1 MSTDSPL
8 PAVPEKVGRY
18 RILRMLGRGS
28 MGRVYLAHDPNTDRR
43 VALKVVLEAGER
55 PDEEIE
61 EVRRRFLVEA
71 RAAGRLADPGVV
83 RVYDADVDPA
93 SGAAY
98 LAMEWVDGPSL
109 AAMLKERGTLP
120 WREAAGIAAAVARAL
135 AHAHERGIVHRDVK
149 PANVLID
156 GAGRVRVTDFG
167 IAKIGD
173 ETHTQSGAVVG
184 TPNYISPEQ
193 LRGEPIDGRADLFAL
208 GALLYRMVTG
218 EAPFHADDVAST
230 TFRVAH
236 VDPRPPT
243 ALRGDLP
250 VALEGVI
257 LRALAKRPEGR
268 FAGGEEMAAA
278 LDAVAAGSADATS
291 AGPLA
296 AATGSTAARRLP
308 AAPRSREE
316 RLAILLVVV
325 AIVGGLA
332 VLRGR
337 FEKPA
342 ATAAPAPLPA
352 GSAPGGSS
360 PLPAAAVAAAA
371 TPAPEE
377 SATLEI
383 RHFNR
388 LRRGTMT
395 VWVDGVEVWS
405 ESLAAPRSPIQRLG
419 GQEILESIA
428 IAPGAHDV
436 EVRIRNSAGR
446 VDARGVV
453 HGNFAAGGRRQL
465 RVVLVPLRSKLQL
478 DWES

>member
-1 MSTDSPL
+1 MIEARVTTDSPP

-18 RILRMLGRGS
+18 RILRVLGRGS

-55 PDEEIE
+55 PEEAIE
-61 EVRRRFLVEA
+61 EARRRFLVEA
-71 RAAGRLADPGVV
+71 RAAGRLSDPGVV
-83 RVYDADVDPA
+83 PVYDADVDPA
-93 SGAAY
+93 SGAAF

-109 AAMLKERGTLP
+109 AAVLKERGALP
-120 WREAAGIAAAVARAL
+120 WREAAGIAAAAARAL

-149 PANVLID
+149 PGNVLID

-236 VDPRPPT
+236 VDPRPPS
-243 ALRGDLP
+243 ALCGDLP
-250 VALEGVI
+250 AALEKVI
-257 LRALAKRPEGR
+257 LRALAKHPEDR
-268 FAGGEEMAAA
+268 FADGAEMAAA
-278 LDAVAAGSADATS
+278 LAAVAAAGADTVS
-291 AGPLA
+291 SGPV
-296 AATGSTAARRLP
+296 TA
-308 AAPRSREE
+308 AAPRSRREWM
-316 RLAILLVVV
+316 AILLVLL
-325 AIVGGLA
+325 AIATGL
-332 VLRGR
+332 VLLRGR
-337 FEKPA
+337 LAWTGDAPA
-342 ATAAPAPLPA
+342 PASRPVEHGAAPAVPSPASAPPLP
-352 GSAPGGSS
+352 S
-360 PLPAAAVAAAA
+360 AAAA
-371 TPAPEE
+371 TPAPVE

>member
-1 MSTDSPL
+1 MIETRVTIETPL

-18 RILRMLGRGS
+18 RILRVLGRGS

-55 PDEEIE
+55 PEEAIE
-61 EVRRRFLVEA
+61 EARRRFLVEA

-83 RVYDADVDPA
+83 PVYDADVDPA

-109 AAMLKERGTLP
+109 AAVLRERGVLP
-120 WREAAGIAAAVARAL
+120 WREAAGIAAAAARAL

-156 GAGRVRVTDFG
+156 AAGRVRVTDFG

-173 ETHTQSGAVVG
+173 ETHTLSGAVVG

-236 VDPRPPT
+236 VEPRPPS
-243 ALRGDLP
+243 ALCGDLP
-250 VALEGVI
+250 ASLEEVI
-257 LRALAKRPEGR
+257 LRALAKRPEDR
-268 FAGGEEMAAA
+268 FADGIEMAAA
-278 LDAVAAGSADATS
+278 LEAVAAGGSDAVS
-291 AGPLA
+291 AGA
-296 AATGSTAARRLP
+296 GGA
-308 AAPRSREE
+308 AAPRGR
-316 RLAILLVVV
+316 RKWMAILLVVV
-325 AIVGGLA
+325 AIAGSLA

-337 FEKPA
+337 IVKS
-342 ATAAPAPLPA
+342 AAPEAASLPPS
-352 GSAPGGSS
+352 GR
-360 PLPAAAVAAAA
+360 AA
-371 TPAPEE
+371 TPAASAPATSPSPPTGAAPALVPVA

-383 RHFNR
+383 RHANR

-395 VWVDGVEVWS
+395 VWVDGERVWS

-428 IAPGAHDV
+428 VAPGAHDV
-436 EVRIRNSAGR
+436 EVRITNAAGS

-453 HGNFAAGGRRQL
+453 HAGFEAGSRRQL

-478 DWES
+478 DWEP